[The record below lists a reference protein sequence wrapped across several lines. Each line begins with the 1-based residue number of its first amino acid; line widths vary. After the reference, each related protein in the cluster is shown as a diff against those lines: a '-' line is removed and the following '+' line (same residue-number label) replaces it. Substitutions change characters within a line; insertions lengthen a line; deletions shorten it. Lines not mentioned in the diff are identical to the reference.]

1 MLENRKWV
9 IIGVFILVGLTYL
22 ARLFYLQVLDDT
34 YSLGASKNSIKRVIE
49 VPYRGQIYDR
59 NNELLVYNTPVYD
72 LYVTPKQVRIP
83 DTTAFCRMMNISLS
97 DFDSIMGLAK
107 NYSSVKPSLFIK
119 RLSKEDF
126 ARIQDALVDYQGFE
140 PMISSVRTYP
150 AHTLSN
156 ALGYVSEITKRQLDN
171 QDLPYYRQGDYV
183 GHNGLEEQYEAQ
195 LRGRRGVKFMMQ
207 NVRGVNKG
215 SWKDGEFDTLAV
227 AGQHLITSIDV
238 EVQRYAD
245 SLMQNKVGAV
255 LAIEPATGEILVS
268 VSAPTYD
275 PNLLSSRDF
284 SKNYRA
290 LIKNPYKPLINRPI
304 MASYRPGSTFKL
316 IQALI
321 AQQQGSLFP
330 NMVYG
335 HGGSPVR
342 CHCRGGNN
350 LRGAVQNS
358 CNPYFYQVFRK
369 FMYFNG
375 EPNAYKASAIGLRS
389 WHEMSEKFGM
399 ADRLGV
405 DLPSELKGNLPTVN
419 YYNKLYGGEKTWKF
433 SNVYS
438 LSIGEGELLISPLKL
453 ANLAAIIANR
463 GWYITPHYIKGLGRA
478 GTSIPAE
485 YLERHETGIDYKYYL
500 PVIDGMR
507 GTMTQ
512 GTAKIANLPGI
523 DLCGKTGTS
532 QNSKYGHKY
541 DHSIFVG
548 FAPMNNPK
556 VAIAVFVE
564 NAGWGGDAAAPIAA
578 LVAERY
584 LKRKT
589 EAKKLEAYILAKS
602 YLPPIGYVP
611 NNSRPGRVKSRPA
624 PQPAVPKKDSA
635 SAPKPLMTATKPK
648 SLTTETAASGN

>member
-9 IIGVFILVGLTYL
+9 IIGVFCLVGLAYL

-34 YSLGASKNSIKRVIE
+34 YSLGASKNSIKRVVEI
-49 VPYRGQIYDR
+49 PYRGQVYDR
-59 NNELLVYNTPVYD
+59 NNELIVYNTPVYD
-72 LYVTPKQVRIP
+72 LYVTPKQIRVS
-83 DTTAFCRMMNISLS
+83 DTLAFCRLMNISRS
-97 DFDSIMGLAK
+97 DFDSIVGIAQ
-107 NYSSVKPSLFIK
+107 NYSSVKPSLFM
-119 RLSKEDF
+119 RQLSKEDF
-126 ARIQDALVDYQGFE
+126 ARIQDALVDYRGFE
-140 PMISSVRTYP
+140 PVISSMRTYP

-156 ALGYVSEITKRQLDN
+156 ALGYVSEITRGQLEK
-171 QDLPYYRQGDYV
+171 QDIIYYRQGDYT
-183 GHNGLEEQYEAQ
+183 GHNGLEEQYEEQ
-195 LRGRRGVKFMMQ
+195 LRGKRGVKFMMQ

-227 AGQHLITSIDV
+227 AGQNLITGIDV
-238 EVQRYAD
+238 EVQKYAD

-255 LAIEPATGEILVS
+255 LAIEPSSGEILVS

-275 PNLLSSRDF
+275 PNLLSSRFF

-330 NMVYG
+330 NTVYG
-335 HGGSPVR
+335 HGGSPMR

-350 LRGAVQNS
+350 LRGAIQNS

-375 EPNAYKASAIGLRS
+375 ERNTFKASAIGLRE
-389 WHEMSEKFGM
+389 WHDMAGKFGIG
-399 ADRLGV
+399 DRLGV
-405 DLPSELKGNLPTVN
+405 DLPSERKGNLPTPE
-419 YYNKLYGGEKTWKF
+419 YYDKAYRGELRWKF

-438 LSIGEGELLISPLKL
+438 LSIGEGELLITPLKL
-453 ANLAAIIANR
+453 ANLAATIANR
-463 GWYITPHYIKGLGRA
+463 GWYITPHYIKGFDKA
-478 GTSIPAE
+478 GAGLPAE
-485 YLERHETGIDYKYYL
+485 YKVRHETGIDYKYYL

-507 GTMTQ
+507 AAVARGTVTPL
-512 GTAKIANLPGI
+512 ANIAGI
-523 DLCGKTGTS
+523 DLCGKTGTA

-541 DHSIFVG
+541 DHSIFTG
-548 FAPMNNPK
+548 FAPMNDPQIA
-556 VAIAVFVE
+556 VAVFVE
-564 NAGWGGDAAAPIAA
+564 NAGWGGKAAASVAA

-589 EAKKLEAYILAKS
+589 EALKLDAQVKAS
-602 YLPPIGYVP
+602 NYLPPAELVPGYR
-611 NNSRPGRVKSRPA
+611 RPET
-624 PQPAVPKKDSA
+624 PKKNKDTIQKTPPA
-635 SAPKPLMTATKPK
+635 KPLITAVKPKPVTVEGL
-648 SLTTETAASGN
+648 SGN

>member
-9 IIGVFILVGLTYL
+9 IIGVFMLVGLTYL

-34 YSLGASKNSIKRVIE
+34 YSLGASKNSIKRVVEI
-49 VPYRGQIYDR
+49 PYRGQVYDR
-59 NNELLVYNTPVYD
+59 NNQLLVYNMPVYD
-72 LYVTPKQVRIP
+72 LYVTPRQVRIP
-83 DTTAFCRMMNISLS
+83 DTTAFCRMMNLSIS

-107 NYSSVKPSLFIK
+107 NYSMVKPSLFIK
-119 RLSKEDF
+119 QLSKEDF

-140 PMISSVRTYP
+140 SMISSVRTYP

-171 QDLPYYRQGDYV
+171 QDSPYYRQGDYV
-183 GHNGLEEQYEAQ
+183 GHNGLEEQYEQQ

-227 AGQHLITSIDV
+227 AGQNLITAIDV
-238 EVQRYAD
+238 EIQRYAD
-245 SLMQNKVGAV
+245 SLMGNKVGAV
-255 LAIEPATGEILVS
+255 VAIEPATGEILVS

-275 PNLLSSRDF
+275 PNLLSSRQF

-290 LIKNPYKPLINRPI
+290 LIRSPYKPLINRPA

-316 IQALI
+316 VQALV

-335 HGGSPVR
+335 HGGAPVR

-375 EPNAYKASAIGLRS
+375 EPNVYKASAIGLRN
-389 WHEMSEKFGM
+389 WHDMTEKFGM

-405 DLPSELKGNLPTVN
+405 DLPSELRGNLPTVK
-419 YYNKLYGGEKTWKF
+419 YYDKVYGGEKTWKF

-463 GWYITPHYIKGLGRA
+463 GWYITPHYVRGFGKVGA
-478 GTSIPAE
+478 GVPDE

-507 GTMTQ
+507 GAVVS
-512 GTAKIANLPGI
+512 GSAKLANLPGI

-532 QNSKYGHKY
+532 QNAKYGHKF
-541 DHSIFVG
+541 DHSIFIG

-556 VAIAVFVE
+556 IAVAVFVE

-589 EAKKLEAYILAKS
+589 EAKKLEARILAKS
-602 YLPPIGYVP
+602 YYPPIGYLP
-611 NNSRPGRVKSRPA
+611 NNSRPASPKSVA
-624 PQPAVPKKDSA
+624 PKPVTPKKDSTA
-635 SAPKPLMTATKPK
+635 TNKPLMTATKPK
-648 SLTTETAASGN
+648 SLTLAVAASGN